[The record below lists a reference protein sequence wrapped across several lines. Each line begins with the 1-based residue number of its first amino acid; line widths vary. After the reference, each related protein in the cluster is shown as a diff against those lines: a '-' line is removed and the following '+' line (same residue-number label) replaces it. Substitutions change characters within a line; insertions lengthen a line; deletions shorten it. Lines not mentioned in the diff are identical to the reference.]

1 MPTYDISEGVPYDIS
16 IPSTEA
22 SFELTDTAY
31 DVVIDDLPFVINVSN
46 QNPYR
51 RETAQYRKDQ
61 FDNSAEPGEQSL
73 TGWWL
78 RSQTS
83 WHNGAGI
90 SFYEPGTDYQH
101 VSHRFA
107 DSRGVDVWTIGE
119 ARLLPEVVDVYTG
132 GNLINAAVGSDGVDV
147 LISGDSAGV
156 LRKITFD
163 ADNSATVAPYTIA
176 SHSSYAFSSVTTDG
190 TNYYATCDRAIHTGP
205 IGSDS
210 DVLAF
215 KYSNADVAGTFIKY
229 VKGYVLFGF
238 RQSIYNMNSIPT
250 TGFVPSGSGRTTS
263 SHSHTSGTDTLPP
276 GFKTHINP
284 NWVWNDATAGPN
296 AIYMSG
302 NAGSNGEVWQVLFDE
317 ATNSI
322 DMAGATMVVSLPDGE
337 NVNSIHYYLGV
348 LAVGTNKG
356 LRICPINGNGQVAIG
371 PLLYENGY
379 YPVNGFTEEGNYIY
393 AATKT
398 DNENGTKTHACLI
411 RVDLSAQFDDGTYA
425 FAHDLEYRSS
435 VNEAYTISNK
445 ALTSNVATL
454 TTNVDHDFN
463 VDNTVTVSGVDSW
476 LISNKA
482 LTSNIATLTTSTVH
496 GFTAGNSVTIVGV
509 DSTFNGTYNI
519 ISVPTTTTFTYAKT
533 AGNVS
538 STAVTPVNTTYA
550 VSLSSNSIFNGT
562 YTVTAVT
569 SNTFSYAKTNANISS
584 VAVSPN
590 GSVSE
595 TASDSEA
602 TEVYSVNGRLVMV
615 VEEDETTDSGEL
627 HIESETLKRDT
638 GWFTTGKIR
647 YGTVEPKFFRYINV
661 QCTTGQGDNITVY
674 TIDKSGQE
682 TSLAILSQGISN
694 QDVFIATPST
704 KQEYMSFKF
713 VFNNV
718 TDDQS
723 LPVLEAYQI
732 KAVPA
737 TRRQRIYQY
746 PLSCYDSEMD
756 KFSSIFGYTG
766 RAMEYIQR
774 MEAIEETGKFVNVID
789 YRTGEQYEGVI
800 EEVRF
805 TNESSPDKNSS
816 GFGGLLL
823 VTVRKM

>member
-1 MPTYDISEGVPYDIS
+1 MPTYDISEDVPYDIS
-16 IPSTEA
+16 LPSTEA
-22 SFELTDTAY
+22 SFELSDIAY
-31 DVVIDDLPFVINVSN
+31 DIVIDDLPFIANVSN

-61 FDNSAEPGEQSL
+61 FDNSQEPGEQSL

-90 SFYEPGTDYQH
+90 KFYEPGTEYQH

-107 DSRGVDVWTIGE
+107 DSRGIDVWTIGE
-119 ARLLPEVVDVYTG
+119 ATLLPEVVDVYTG
-132 GNLINAAVGSDGVDV
+132 NNLINAAVGNDGAGDV
-147 LISGDSAGV
+147 LVSGDSAGV
-156 LRKITFD
+156 LRKITFTGD
-163 ADNSATVAPYTIA
+163 TASTGPTSGSYTIS
-176 SHSSYAFSSVTTDG
+176 SHSAYPFSSVTTDG
-190 TNYYATCDRAIHTGP
+190 TNYYATCSRAIHTGP

-215 KYSNADVAGTFIKY
+215 KFSNSDISGTFIKY

-238 RQSIYNMNSIPT
+238 RQSIYNMSI
-250 TGFVPSGSGRTTS
+250 VPSGGSRTTS
-263 SHSHTSGTDTLPP
+263 SHNHTSGTDTLPSTV
-276 GFKTHINP
+276 KTHINP
-284 NWVWNDATAGPN
+284 NWIWNDATAGPN

-302 NAGSNGEVWQVLFDE
+302 NAGSNGEIWQVLFDE
-317 ATNSI
+317 TTNSI
-322 DMAGATMVVSLPDGE
+322 DMPGATMVVSLPDGE
-337 NVNSIHYYLGV
+337 TVNTIHYYLGV
-348 LAVGTNKG
+348 LAVGTNRG

-379 YPVNGFTEEGNYIY
+379 YPVNGFTEEANYIY

-398 DNENGTKTHACLI
+398 DNEDETNTHACLI

-435 VNEAYTISNK
+435 VNETYTISNK

-454 TTNVDHDFN
+454 TTSVAHDFN
-463 VDNTVTVSGVDSW
+463 VDNTVTVSGVD
-476 LISNKA
+476 A
-482 LTSNIATLTTSTVH
+482 
-496 GFTAGNSVTIVGV
+496 
-509 DSTFNGTYNI
+509 TFNGTY
-519 ISVPTTTTFTYAKT
+519 V
-533 AGNVS
+533 
-538 STAVTPVNTTYA
+538 
-550 VSLSSNSIFNGT
+550 
-562 YTVTAVT
+562 VTAVT
-569 SNTFSYAKTNANISS
+569 SDTFSYAKTATNVTS
-584 VAVSPN
+584 VASS

-615 VEEDETTDSGEL
+615 VEEDESTNTGEL
-627 HIESETLKRDT
+627 HIESETLKRNT

-661 QCTTGQGDNITVY
+661 QCSTGQGDNITVY
-674 TIDKSGQE
+674 TIDKNGQE
-682 TSLAILSQGISN
+682 ASLAVLSEGLSN
-694 QDVFIATPST
+694 QDVFISNPST

-713 VFNNV
+713 VFNNL
-718 TDDQS
+718 TDDQD
-723 LPVLEAYQI
+723 LPILEAYQI

-756 KFSSIFGYTG
+756 RYSSIFGYTG

-774 MEAIEETGKFVNVID
+774 IEGIEETGKFVSVTD
-789 YRTGEQYEGVI
+789 YRTGEQYQGVI

-823 VTVRKM
+823 VTVRKL

>member
-1 MPTYDISEGVPYDIS
+1 
-16 IPSTEA
+16 
-22 SFELTDTAY
+22 
-31 DVVIDDLPFVINVSN
+31 
-46 QNPYR
+46 
-51 RETAQYRKDQ
+51 
-61 FDNSAEPGEQSL
+61 
-73 TGWWL
+73 
-78 RSQTS
+78 
-83 WHNGAGI
+83 
-90 SFYEPGTDYQH
+90 
-101 VSHRFA
+101 
-107 DSRGVDVWTIGE
+107 
-119 ARLLPEVVDVYTG
+119 
-132 GNLINAAVGSDGVDV
+132 
-147 LISGDSAGV
+147 
-156 LRKITFD
+156 
-163 ADNSATVAPYTIA
+163 
-176 SHSSYAFSSVTTDG
+176 
-190 TNYYATCDRAIHTGP
+190 
-205 IGSDS
+205 
-210 DVLAF
+210 
-215 KYSNADVAGTFIKY
+215 
-229 VKGYVLFGF
+229 
-238 RQSIYNMNSIPT
+238 
-250 TGFVPSGSGRTTS
+250 
-263 SHSHTSGTDTLPP
+263 
-276 GFKTHINP
+276 
-284 NWVWNDATAGPN
+284 
-296 AIYMSG
+296 MSG

-317 ATNSI
+317 ATNTI

-348 LAVGTNKG
+348 LAVGTNRG

-398 DNENGTKTHACLI
+398 DNEDGTKTHACLI

-454 TTNVDHDFN
+454 TTNVPHDFN
-463 VDNTVTVSGVDSW
+463 VGNTVTVSGVD
-476 LISNKA
+476 A
-482 LTSNIATLTTSTVH
+482 
-496 GFTAGNSVTIVGV
+496 
-509 DSTFNGTYNI
+509 TFNGTYTI
-519 ISVPTTTTFTYAKT
+519 
-533 AGNVS
+533 
-538 STAVTPVNTTYA
+538 
-550 VSLSSNSIFNGT
+550 
-562 YTVTAVT
+562 TAVT
-569 SNTFSYAKTNANISS
+569 SNTFSYAKTATNVTS
-584 VAVSPN
+584 VASG

-615 VEEDETTDSGEL
+615 VEEDEEADSGEL

-682 TSLAILSQGISN
+682 TSLAVLSQGISN

>member
-1 MPTYDISEGVPYDIS
+1 MPTYDITEDVPHDIS

-22 SFELTDTAY
+22 TFELTDTAY
-31 DVVIDDLPFVINVSN
+31 DIVIDDLPFIVKVNN
-46 QNPYR
+46 QDPYVR
-51 RETAQYRKDQ
+51 QTAPYKKDQ
-61 FDNSAEPGEQSL
+61 FDNSPEPGEQSL

-101 VSHRFA
+101 VTHRFA
-107 DSRGVDVWTIGE
+107 DSRGIDVWTIGE
-119 ARLLPEVVDVYTG
+119 ATLLPEVVDVYTG
-132 GNLINAAVGSDGVDV
+132 NNLINAAVGNDGAGDV
-147 LISGDSAGV
+147 LVSGDSVGG
-156 LRKITFD
+156 LKKIAFSG
-163 ADNSATVAPYTIA
+163 DNAATVTPYTIA
-176 SHSSYAFSSVTTDG
+176 SHSAYAFSSVTTDG

-215 KYSNADVAGTFIKY
+215 KFSNSDIAGTFIKY

-238 RQSIYNMNSIPT
+238 RQSIYNMSII
-250 TGFVPSGSGRTTS
+250 PSGGSRTTS
-263 SHSHTSGTDTLPP
+263 SHNHTSGTDTLPATV
-276 GFKTHINP
+276 KTHINP
-284 NWVWNDATAGPN
+284 NWIWNDATAGPN

-317 ATNSI
+317 STNTI
-322 DMAGATMVVSLPDGE
+322 DVPGATMVVSLPDGE
-337 NVNSIHYYLGV
+337 TVNAIHYYLGV
-348 LAVGTNKG
+348 LAVGTSKG
-356 LRICPINGNGQVAIG
+356 LRICPINGNGQVASG

-379 YPVNGFTEEGNYIY
+379 YPVTGFTEEGNYIY
-393 AATKT
+393 GATKT
-398 DNENGTKTHACLI
+398 DNEDETNTHACLI

-435 VNEAYTISNK
+435 VNETYTISNK

-454 TTNVDHDFN
+454 TTNVAHDFN
-463 VDNTVTVSGVDSW
+463 VDNTVTVSGVD
-476 LISNKA
+476 A
-482 LTSNIATLTTSTVH
+482 
-496 GFTAGNSVTIVGV
+496 
-509 DSTFNGTYNI
+509 TFNGTY
-519 ISVPTTTTFTYAKT
+519 V
-533 AGNVS
+533 
-538 STAVTPVNTTYA
+538 
-550 VSLSSNSIFNGT
+550 
-562 YTVTAVT
+562 VTAVT
-569 SNTFSYAKTNANISS
+569 STTFSYAKTATNVTS
-584 VAVSPN
+584 VASG

-615 VEEDETTDSGEL
+615 VEEDESTNTGEL

-674 TIDKSGQE
+674 TIDRSGLE
-682 TSLAILSQGISN
+682 SSLAVLSEGLSN
-694 QDVFIATPST
+694 QDVFISNPST

-718 TDDQS
+718 TDDQE

-732 KAVPA
+732 KSMPA
-737 TRRQRIYQY
+737 QRRQRLYQY
-746 PLSCYDSEMD
+746 PLSCFDHEMD
-756 KFSSIFGYTG
+756 KFNSLFGYSG
-766 RAMEYIQR
+766 RAMEFIQR
-774 MEAIEETGKFVNVID
+774 IEAIEETGKFVNVTD
-789 YRTGEQYEGVI
+789 YRTGEQYQGVI

-805 TNESSPDKNSS
+805 KNESSPDKDNS

-823 VTVRKM
+823 VTVRKL